1 MSRGFWS
8 AIEAAV
14 TLEPK
19 CRKSDLAA
27 ASFCVSER
35 AHLAVFRTETLL
47 WVSNRCLNSVPARMR
62 TNHRCFGNAGSIDA
76 ALQRTFGATRCLPE
90 LWTSTG
96 VRAHRSRN
104 GWACRFA
111 DLRLPDLQ
119 PLGYGSGGR
128 TQSLIT
134 ERQSDASKTSAKYF
148 PMACA
153 RPRVI

>member
-14 TLEPK
+14 TLEPQ

-27 ASFCVSER
+27 GSFCVSER
-35 AHLAVFRTETLL
+35 AHLVVFRTETLL
-47 WVSNRCLNSVPARMR
+47 WGSN
-62 TNHRCFGNAGSIDA
+62 RCFGNAGSLDA
-76 ALQRTFGATRCLPE
+76 ALQRTFGATRYLPE
-90 LWTSTG
+90 LWTSTS

-134 ERQSDASKTSAKYF
+134 ERQFDASKTSAKYF

-153 RPRVI
+153 RPRAS

>member
-14 TLEPK
+14 TLEPQ

-27 ASFCVSER
+27 GSFCVSER
-35 AHLAVFRTETLL
+35 AHLVVFRTETLL
-47 WVSNRCLNSVPARMR
+47 WVSNRCLNSAPARMR
-62 TNHRCFGNAGSIDA
+62 TNHRCFGNAGSLDA
-76 ALQRTFGATRCLPE
+76 ALQRTFGATRYLPE
-90 LWTSTG
+90 LWTSTS